1 MELCSTLCTNE
12 DFDLLFGKLSCCGRY
27 MMNSSICDV
36 FDLNSIEYC
45 EALEFQKKIVSA
57 KIEKKIE
64 QDIILLLEHPAVFTL
79 GKNGG
84 RKNLKVS
91 EAFLESKEI
100 SIVQTKRGGNITFHG
115 LGQLVVYPIFD
126 IAKAEIG
133 VTDFVNYLE
142 EVMIQTTLDFGVET
156 SRNAKNRGVWVGNSK
171 IGSIGLSIKKGI
183 SFHGLALNIS
193 LDLEPFSWINPCGMD
208 NVSMTSME
216 QELKKKDPLATI
228 DMGEVKNR
236 LLYHFSTKSLFNT
249 QLSEE

>member
-1 MELCSTLCTNE
+1 MKSCPSHFNDER
-12 DFDLLFGKLSCCGRY
+12 FDLCCGKLSCCGSY
-27 MMNSSICDV
+27 MMKSSIGDV
-36 FDLNSIEYC
+36 IDFNCMDYC
-45 EALEFQKKIVSA
+45 EALELQKKIVSA

-115 LGQLVVYPIFD
+115 PGQLVVYPIID
-126 IAKAEIG
+126 ITRSKIG
-133 VTDFVNYLE
+133 VTEFVYHLE
-142 EVMIQTTLDFGVET
+142 ELMIQTALDFGLKT
-156 SRNAKNRGVWVGNSK
+156 SRNTKNRGVWVDNNK

-193 LDLEPFSWINPCGMD
+193 LDLGPFSWINPCGMD
-208 NVSMTSME
+208 KISMTSME
-216 QELKKKDPLATI
+216 QELRRKDPSAAI

-236 LLYHFSTKSLFNT
+236 FLHHFQSRFF
-249 QLSEE
+249 